1 MTAHMDD
8 NGASLQP
15 NDDDAPAFNFYRYAT
30 VCMIVATIFALA
42 ACHGELVPA

>member
-15 NDDDAPAFNFYRYAT
+15 IDDDAPAFNFWRLYTLQTR
-30 VCMIVATIFALA
+30 
-42 ACHGELVPA
+42 